1 MGVVLSISGSGLES
15 MANSV
20 ENSYC
25 VLVCMSEKYKMSPNC
40 RLEAEYSV
48 QLNKP
53 IIPLILQ
60 NNYKW
65 VKKFIW

>member
-1 MGVVLSISGSGLES
+1 
-15 MANSV
+15 MANAV

-60 NNYKW
+60 NNYKPDGC
-65 VKKFIW
+65 K